1 MPHAWMHVIEFMIY
15 DIDMINHDIE
25 FIDSFL
31 QYLAARL
38 YMYINTLAA
47 YLPFKIC
54 LDFTIY
60 TKERH
65 ITYMYR

>member
-1 MPHAWMHVIEFMIY
+1 MPHAWMRVIEFMIY

-38 YMYINTLAA
+38 YMYINTLG
-47 YLPFKIC
+47 YFNI
-54 LDFTIY
+54 
-60 TKERH
+60 
-65 ITYMYR
+65 

>member
-1 MPHAWMHVIEFMIY
+1 MHGCICYRIYDIYIY

-38 YMYINTLAA
+38 YML
-47 YLPFKIC
+47 YL
-54 LDFTIY
+54 
-60 TKERH
+60 ES
-65 ITYMYR
+65 